1 MHAHS
6 TERRG
11 TAERYAGRNY
21 LRLAP
26 VAAFWRVRGGV
37 GSHGRHEYR
46 HEDYVEGV
54 GLPRT
59 QYCPLVGWTVIIVVK

>member
-11 TAERYAGRNY
+11 TAERYVGRNEP
-21 LRLAP
+21 LPSACSCILEST
-26 VAAFWRVRGGV
+26 GG
-37 GSHGRHEYR
+37 GSHGCHEYR

-59 QYCPLVGWTVIIVVK
+59 QYCPLVGSTVIIVVK